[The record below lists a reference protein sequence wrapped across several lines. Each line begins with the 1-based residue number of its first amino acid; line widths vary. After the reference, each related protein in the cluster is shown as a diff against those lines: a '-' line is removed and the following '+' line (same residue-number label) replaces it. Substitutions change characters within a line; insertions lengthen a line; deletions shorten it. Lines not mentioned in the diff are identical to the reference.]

1 MLDVGFT
8 AILNNMSPPLVMPPL
23 IPPAWLVNVCPAAS
37 ESLSLCTDPLCE
49 GGSEAIAELHSAY
62 GRYGEEQMRQTALHR
77 IEERFAPSDRDT
89 RGPALHYTSY
99 RIALFQRT
107 FYHHGEKTTFA
118 LTAYLRN
125 LCGYGYPHRSRASF
139 WLQRPQ
145 PPARELYVQR
155 SDRHRDSRY
164 ARRI

>member
-49 GGSEAIAELHSAY
+49 AEAKPSPNSTPRTA
-62 GRYGEEQMRQTALHR
+62 GMEEQMRQTALHR

-99 RIALFQRT
+99 RIALFSARSIT
-107 FYHHGEKTTFA
+107 TGKKTTFA

-125 LCGYGYPHRSRASF
+125 LCGYGLPHRSRASF